1 MNRVAL
7 IAGGSQ
13 FMHRILTLP
22 AMSEKKRMAVLSHEL
37 ASGGAEVR
45 APLDDYMLL
54 SRDAKTRVDTV
65 LATRVEQ
72 RVIAG
77 YDALAKAVGFKLYS
91 IDLGLAAPIKA
102 VRTIPDLQQKTFVLL
117 QFDDDTISACL
128 FVQGQYTYST
138 RSRLFNPRGSA
149 ESGTEIAQKLS
160 GLIQFHTT
168 SKSEHRIE
176 TVCFAGSTAD
186 DLAVCRPGCEAL
198 GLQVARFPDSPTV
211 RLPSGTALADVA
223 LRGGQPDRTL
233 IFTCKYLPRGLI
245 IMAMKQNNF
254 LSALA
259 EGRRCGQVG
268 VPQPGPADAVPACL
282 LVACCSMLGWG
293 VLTLHTSMLKSP
305 AGGHPELV
313 QRQYR
318 GHTAPQRRNP
328 ESAAQFRSLT
338 DYSDGMTALLNSY
351 PDVTSSLL
359 HRVEAAGGSGITIQ
373 FTDYNASTGEL
384 LFNANSSQVIDIPA
398 YIRSLQNCG
407 CFSTVSYTGYKAD
420 DDGYSIDLRCVLAAP
435 QQ

>member
-1 MNRVAL
+1 MALLTSLYLCSRTVYAAVGTPTGSGARVVAAAQTELPEGCLINGVITNEADLTAALKEFFTANKLPMNRVAL

-72 RVIAG
+72 SVIAG

-211 RLPSGTALADVA
+211 RLPSA
-223 LRGGQPDRTL
+223 
-233 IFTCKYLPRGLI
+233 
-245 IMAMKQNNF
+245 
-254 LSALA
+254 
-259 EGRRCGQVG
+259 
-268 VPQPGPADAVPACL
+268 
-282 LVACCSMLGWG
+282 
-293 VLTLHTSMLKSP
+293 
-305 AGGHPELV
+305 
-313 QRQYR
+313 
-318 GHTAPQRRNP
+318 
-328 ESAAQFRSLT
+328 RSL
-338 DYSDGMTALLNSY
+338 ML
-351 PDVTSSLL
+351 
-359 HRVEAAGGSGITIQ
+359 
-373 FTDYNASTGEL
+373 
-384 LFNANSSQVIDIPA
+384 
-398 YIRSLQNCG
+398 
-407 CFSTVSYTGYKAD
+407 
-420 DDGYSIDLRCVLAAP
+420 
-435 QQ
+435 